1 MFNHVKKLMLENR
14 LARLMANGKD
24 NLGVRGKIIR
34 KLRKYN

>member
-1 MFNHVKKLMLENR
+1 MFKHIKKLMLENR
-14 LARLMANGKD
+14 LAHLVANGKD

>member
-1 MFNHVKKLMLENR
+1 MSKHIKKLMPENR
-14 LARLMANGKD
+14 LVHLMANGKD